1 MKVFSHYLCHKLT
14 TVTAKRTLGSHGHPI
29 FASVKKLI
37 NMQNEDFY
45 EDYED
50 QDYGYTAE
58 ELEEMTWDAMTDGQY
73 GPYPGGDIDYDML
86 GF

>member
-1 MKVFSHYLCHKLT
+1 
-14 TVTAKRTLGSHGHPI
+14 
-29 FASVKKLI
+29 
-37 NMQNEDFY
+37 MQDEDYY

-73 GPYPGGDIDYDML
+73 GPHPGGDIDYDMF

>member
-1 MKVFSHYLCHKLT
+1 
-14 TVTAKRTLGSHGHPI
+14 
-29 FASVKKLI
+29 
-37 NMQNEDFY
+37 MQDEDYY

-73 GPYPGGDIDYDML
+73 GPYPGGDIDYDMF